1 MMEPLLWLL
10 LPVAAASGWWIARSS
25 RKLLQQDCPPG
36 INRQYIQGFNYLL
49 NEQPDK
55 AIEALINVLDT
66 DHETVETHLVLG
78 ALFRRRGEVDRA
90 IRIHQNIIARP
101 NLDQQQRNQALL
113 ELGTD
118 YLKAGVL
125 DRAENIFNK
134 MLDIQSKN
142 PKVYKQ
148 LREIFEQEKEWQ
160 KAIEMTQQIIRL
172 GDKQQS
178 TVLAQ
183 YYCELAA
190 LKIPDNRE
198 QVQQYLKNAIS
209 ADKTCVRAHIMM
221 GDNHVAEKNIRQ
233 AIKSYL
239 RVLDINRS
247 FAPLIF
253 NKLAYVY
260 NAENDPERFIR
271 FLEKQGSEQKAANRL
286 ALLQAYQDAGD
297 KNEVRALLES
307 ELTRKD
313 ASPKL
318 IKRYLEMMRD
328 QSEGDIKNIFSALY
342 HLLDHELSNYK
353 AYGCKHCG
361 FESNTLFW
369 QCPTCKNWDTV
380 RPGRFYNPQLDE
392 PGK

>member
-1 MMEPLLWLL
+1 MDPLLWLL
-10 LPVAAASGWWIARSS
+10 LPVAAASGWLAARSS
-25 RKLLQQDCPPG
+25 RKLLQQNSRPG
-36 INRQYIQGFNYLL
+36 INKQYIQSFNYLL

-55 AIEALINVLDT
+55 AIEALISVVDA

-78 ALFRRRGEVDRA
+78 ALFRKRGEVDRA

-101 NLDQQQRNQALL
+101 NLEQKQRNQALL

-125 DRAENIFNK
+125 DRAENIFSK
-134 MLDIQSKN
+134 LLEAQTKN
-142 PKVYKQ
+142 PKVYQQ
-148 LREIFEQEKEWQ
+148 LREIYEQEKEWE
-160 KAIEMTQQIIRL
+160 KAIEMTRQMIRL

-183 YYCELAA
+183 YYCELAE
-190 LKIPDNRE
+190 LKMPDNPG
-198 QVQQYLKNAIS
+198 QAQQYLKKAIA
-209 ADKTCVRAHIMM
+209 ADKCCVRAHIMV
-221 GDNHVAEKNIRQ
+221 GDSQVAEKNIRK
-233 AIKSYL
+233 AVKSYL
-239 RVLDINRS
+239 HALEVNRY

-253 NKLAYVY
+253 ARLAHVY

-271 FLEKQGSEQKAANRL
+271 FLEKQGGQQKAANRL
-286 ALLQAYQDAGD
+286 ALLQAYQDAGQ
-297 KNEVRALLES
+297 EEQVQALLES

-318 IKRYLEMMRD
+318 VKRYLEMMRD
-328 QSEGDIKNIFSALY
+328 KSEGDIRNIFAALY
-342 HLLDHELSNYK
+342 HLLDHELSSYK

-369 QCPTCKNWDTV
+369 QCPTCKHWDTV
-380 RPGRFYNPQLDE
+380 RPGRFFHPAA
-392 PGK
+392 GKPE

>member
-1 MMEPLLWLL
+1 MEPLLWLL
-10 LPVAAASGWWIARSS
+10 LPVAAASGWWMARSS
-25 RKLLQQDCPPG
+25 KKAKQQDCPPE

-55 AIEALINVLDT
+55 AIEALINVVDT

-78 ALFRRRGEVDRA
+78 TLFRRRGEVDRA

-101 NLDQQQRNQALL
+101 NLEQQQRNQALL

-125 DRAENIFNK
+125 DRAENIFGK
-134 MLDIQSKN
+134 MLDAQSKN

-148 LREIFEQEKEWQ
+148 LREIYEQEKEWQ

-178 TVLAQ
+178 SILAQ

-190 LKIPDNRE
+190 LKNPDNLE
-198 QVQQYLKNAIS
+198 QVQQHLKKAIA
-209 ADKTCVRAHIMM
+209 ADKACVRAHIMM
-221 GDNHVAEKNIRQ
+221 GDSHVAEKNIRQ
-233 AIKSYL
+233 AIKNYL
-239 RVLDINRS
+239 YVLEINRY

-253 NKLAYVY
+253 TKLAHVY

-271 FLEKQGSEQKAANRL
+271 FLDKQGGKQKAANRL
-286 ALLQAYQDAGD
+286 AFLQAYQDAGD
-297 KNEVRALLES
+297 EDEVQALLES

-318 IKRYLEMMRD
+318 VKRYLEMMRNK
-328 QSEGDIKNIFSALY
+328 SEGDIKNIFAALY
-342 HLLDHELSNYK
+342 HLLDHELSSYK

-369 QCPTCKNWDTV
+369 QCPTCKHWDTV
-380 RPGRFYNPQLDE
+380 RPGRLFYPKLE
-392 PGK
+392 KPEL